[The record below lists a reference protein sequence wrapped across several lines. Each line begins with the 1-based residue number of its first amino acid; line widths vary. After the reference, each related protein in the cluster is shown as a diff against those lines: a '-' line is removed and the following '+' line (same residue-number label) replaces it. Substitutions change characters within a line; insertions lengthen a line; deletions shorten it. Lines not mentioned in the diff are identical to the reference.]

1 MGPSGTAQ
9 TAYSVN
15 LTWSVPSSPS
25 DPVVGYDVF
34 RSSNGGST
42 YQVLST
48 SVSTPAYTDGTVQ
61 SGASYIYY
69 VESVDAQGRTSV
81 PSNMWNVAIPA
92 SAVTSTVRVQPASSS
107 ITTAQNLSV
116 TITVSAGT
124 GNPTPTGSVTLSSG
138 SYNSGATTLSA
149 GSVTINIPAGS
160 LAVGT
165 DTLTAAYSPDS
176 GSSSTYTSASGTAQ
190 VTVSQANGSWA
201 QVAAATPQSS
211 VSTLSVG
218 YPSAEAAGD
227 LNIVVVG
234 WNDATSTVRSVTDTA
249 GNTYQLAVGPTSGT
263 ALRQSIYY
271 ASGIRSGSDTVTVTF
286 NQAAV
291 NPDVRILEYR
301 GVSTL
306 DATAAAS
313 GSGTT
318 ASSGAATIHSNSELI
333 FGANTVSTGNSGAGS
348 GFTARIITSPDSD
361 LAEDETVTSTGSYG
375 ATAPLT
381 SSGNWVMQMA
391 TFSAAPATPAPAT
404 MISPAPGS
412 TLAGPSTTFTWTT
425 GSGVSSYYLWIGT
438 TAGGNDLYQA
448 AISGTSTTVTLPT
461 NGATIYVR
469 LWSVINGGL
478 QYHDYTYTEFASAA
492 ATMISPAP
500 GSTLAESSTTFTWT
514 AGSGVSSYYLWIGT
528 TAGGNNLYQAGI
540 SGTSTTVTLPTYGA
554 TIYVRLWS
562 VINGG
567 LQYHDYTYTEF

>member
-1 MGPSGTAQ
+1 MSDLHLPPPSGHRAAASAAPECGPVAERQLNRLLDTRNTRARTAAVLLLFLGVAIVPSGTAQ

-15 LTWSVPSSPS
+15 LTWSAPSSPS

-448 AISGTSTTVTLPT
+448 GISGTSTTVTLPT

-478 QYHDYTYTEFASAA
+478 QYHDYTYTEF
-492 ATMISPAP
+492 
-500 GSTLAESSTTFTWT
+500 
-514 AGSGVSSYYLWIGT
+514 
-528 TAGGNNLYQAGI
+528 
-540 SGTSTTVTLPTYGA
+540 
-554 TIYVRLWS
+554 
-562 VINGG
+562 
-567 LQYHDYTYTEF
+567 

>member
-1 MGPSGTAQ
+1 
-9 TAYSVN
+9 
-15 LTWSVPSSPS
+15 
-25 DPVVGYDVF
+25 
-34 RSSNGGST
+34 
-42 YQVLST
+42 
-48 SVSTPAYTDGTVQ
+48 
-61 SGASYIYY
+61 
-69 VESVDAQGRTSV
+69 
-81 PSNMWNVAIPA
+81 
-92 SAVTSTVRVQPASSS
+92 
-107 ITTAQNLSV
+107 
-116 TITVSAGT
+116 
-124 GNPTPTGSVTLSSG
+124 
-138 SYNSGATTLSA
+138 
-149 GSVTINIPAGS
+149 
-160 LAVGT
+160 
-165 DTLTAAYSPDS
+165 
-176 GSSSTYTSASGTAQ
+176 STYTING
-190 VTVSQANGSWA
+190 VSPITFA

-211 VSTLSVG
+211 VSTVTLA

-234 WNDATSTVRSVTDTA
+234 WNDTTATVQSVTDSA

-271 ASGIRSGSDTVTVTF
+271 ASGIRSGSNTVTVTF
-286 NQAAV
+286 SQAAV

-361 LAEDETVTSTGSYG
+361 LAEDKTVTTTGSYS

-381 SSGNWVMQMA
+381 SSGAWVMQMA
-391 TFSAAPATPAPAT
+391 TFSAAPATPTPAT
-404 MISPAPGS
+404 MISPTPGS
-412 TLAGPSTTFTWTT
+412 TLAGSSTTFTWNA

-448 AISGTSTTVTLPT
+448 AISGTSTTTSLPT

-478 QYHDYTYTEFASAA
+478 QYNDYTYTEFNAVP

-500 GSTLAESSTTFTWT
+500 GSTLTGSSTTFTWT
-514 AGSGVSSYYLWIGT
+514 AGSGASSYYLWIGITAGGNDLYQAGISTTSATVSLPTSGATVYVRLWSVINGGLQHNDYSYTEFNPAPATMISPAPGSTLTGSSTTFTWTAGSGASSYYLWIGT
-528 TAGGNNLYQAGI
+528 TAGGNDLYQAGL
-540 SGTSTTVTLPTYGA
+540 SGTSTTVNLPTNGA
-554 TIYVRLWS
+554 TVYVRLWSVINGALQYKDYTYTELNPVPATMISPTPGTTLTGASTTFTWTTGSGVSYYYLWIGTTAGGNDLYQAGIPGTSTTVSLPTNGVTIYVRLWS

-567 LQYHDYTYTEF
+567 LQFHDYTYTEF